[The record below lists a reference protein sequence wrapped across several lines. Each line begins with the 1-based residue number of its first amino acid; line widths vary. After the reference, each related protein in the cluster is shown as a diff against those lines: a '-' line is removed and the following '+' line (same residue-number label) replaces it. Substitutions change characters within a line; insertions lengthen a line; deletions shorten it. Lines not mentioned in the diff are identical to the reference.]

1 MAIDKMLMTT
11 VNVIVAVIIIS
22 ALTANMTQSLPAG
35 QGQLIASESQAGKD
49 ISWPQCGQITSL
61 PNGQLFGIVG
71 VNNGVANQTNPCLFE
86 ELLWAGSSTG
96 TYYQP
101 KVALYVN
108 TANPSDITPLVP
120 DWPKSDKD
128 VVDNSVTDPNYYGAC
143 RGQIDPSCAWQYGYN
158 LANLDANKRGLSNP
172 GSYIWYLDVELINT
186 WSSNANLNSNVLEG
200 MTAYFDKIG
209 AKVGIYSTPDQWR
222 IIVGKPAQQSDLNG
236 LIDWIASLGNK
247 TVAQT
252 NCRDQSLTSGGSVM
266 VAQYIIMQAD
276 YDLSCR

>member
-1 MAIDKMLMTT
+1 MEKYSTL
-11 VNVIVAVIIIS
+11 VNLIGASLIICLLAVIHNQPLLFI
-22 ALTANMTQSLPAG
+22 TDNQV
-35 QGQLIASESQAGKD
+35 ASVSQIGYD
-49 ISWPQCGQITSL
+49 VSWPQCNRLTAL
-61 PNGQLFGIVG
+61 PKGPLFGIVG

-96 TYYQP
+96 AYYQP
-101 KVALYVN
+101 KLALYVN

-120 DWPKSDKD
+120 DWPKSNKD
-128 VVDNSVTDPNYYGAC
+128 IVDNSVTDPNYYGAC